1 MKITREEVQYVADLA
16 HLEMGDAEVE
26 RFAVQI
32 GQILAYVDTLNQVDT
47 SDVPG
52 MSHAI
57 SLTNAF
63 RDDVEA
69 VPLERERVLSN
80 APQKE
85 DGNFVV
91 PKVVG

>member
-1 MKITREEVQYVADLA
+1 MKITEAEVRYVADLA
-16 HLEMGDAEVE
+16 HLEMETGEVE
-26 RFAVQI
+26 RFVKQI

-47 SDVPG
+47 AGVSG

-63 RDDVEA
+63 RDDIETA
-69 VPLERERVLSN
+69 HLDPERVLSN

-85 DGNFVV
+85 DGSFVV